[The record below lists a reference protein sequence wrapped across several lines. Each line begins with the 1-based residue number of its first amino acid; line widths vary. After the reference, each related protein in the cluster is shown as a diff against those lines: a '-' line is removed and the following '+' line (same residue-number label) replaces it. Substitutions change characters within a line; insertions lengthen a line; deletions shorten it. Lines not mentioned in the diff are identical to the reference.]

1 MFEVGLKL
9 GLAGERGAVIPESE
23 QGGREKRAVCAA
35 GGVTRRV
42 PAALR
47 CSLDVACGWRQEAA
61 AELGERC

>member
-1 MFEVGLKL
+1 MLEVGLKL
-9 GLAGERGAVIPESE
+9 GLAGERGAAIPESK
-23 QGGREKRAVCAA
+23 QGGLEKRTVCAA

-47 CSLDVACGWRQEAA
+47 CSVDVARGWRQEAA